1 MPRVSFLASSKERAI
16 VSIEAVLDCGTIHA
30 TANLVAFL
38 LQSRL
43 VEAIVFMVI
52 QTLDKSSAM
61 IDLHGSFCSLIFP
74 DFSRLSLDSQEIKSE
89 GVGPVIV
96 LARGDNT
103 ILAQRISKVIPCFTL
118 CRNIILWNQV
128 EFPKFLQSLL
138 LCEVLHYLAPLML

>member
-1 MPRVSFLASSKERAI
+1 
-16 VSIEAVLDCGTIHA
+16 
-30 TANLVAFL
+30 
-38 LQSRL
+38 
-43 VEAIVFMVI
+43 MVI

-74 DFSRLSLDSQEIKSE
+74 DFSRLSGESQEIKSE

-103 ILAQRISKVIPCFTL
+103 FLAQSISKVIPSFTL
-118 CRNIILWNQV
+118 GNDIILWDCSQV

-138 LCEVLHYLAPLML
+138 LCAVLHCFAPLML